1 MIDCCE
7 LALRNG
13 QLALRIAYG
22 AFGTIAFLIL
32 VAFGYSLKWR
42 KQQLELSQR
51 TDQLEKKNGKE
62 EALILSQQKQINQL
76 QAEIE
81 KIKKT
86 K

>member
-1 MIDCCE
+1 
-7 LALRNG
+7 
-13 QLALRIAYG
+13 
-22 AFGTIAFLIL
+22 
-32 VAFGYSLKWR
+32 
-42 KQQLELSQR
+42 
-51 TDQLEKKNGKE
+51 LEKKNGKE